1 MPLGPFDRRKKRSRC
16 LACSASHLKCSGTLP
31 CSNCQRRQ
39 IICDFSPVLNKVARI
54 KIDHGNHA
62 TAVGLVNSYCRH
74 APPKLVITPRAD
86 KTSYFFR
93 YFDTFLLRNK
103 FTQKNMYPTD
113 IVELIQ
119 RSSSGEYLR
128 DAVLSVGAM
137 QATKSRSAE
146 SIDSQESYR
155 FAVSHYSKS
164 VAGLRSALNQ
174 FASLPN
180 LRHSILWTTHL
191 LGLFE
196 LMSDTTGQ
204 GWVQH
209 LVHGTSSALVATG
222 PLAFET
228 GLGKRFF
235 TEIRIFEVCR
245 AIIFNEPTF
254 LANAGWQELSAK
266 LQDVEDGQ
274 SHPLDALLDI
284 VVLCSTLRVRA
295 SNLICSLQDDQLAG
309 IPDEARDIAAEGF
322 RLRQALTLWQLN
334 RRASTPSPNP
344 NGETTA
350 DDDFL
355 SLAEVFYSAT
365 SIYLSGVFDYEIVHW
380 QSMSIPV
387 PNLSEEEIQTHVST
401 ILVLSG
407 MILDSSK
414 ISSVLVLFPLR
425 VAGARSWDQWQHD
438 CIIELL
444 ERIEQ
449 TFPVAS
455 AFRTDLGALWT
466 SRC

>member
-16 LACSASHLKCSGTLP
+16 LACSASHLKCSGTFP

-39 IICDFSPVLNKVARI
+39 IVCDFSPVLNKVARI

-62 TAVGLVNSYCRH
+62 TAVGLVKSDCRH
-74 APPKLVITPRAD
+74 APQLVITPRVDRA
-86 KTSYFFR
+86 SYFFR

-103 FTQKNMYPTD
+103 FTQKNIFPTD

-128 DAVLSVGAM
+128 DAVLSLGAM
-137 QATKSRSAE
+137 QATKTRSAE
-146 SIDSQESYR
+146 GIDSTESYR
-155 FAVSHYSKS
+155 FAVNHYSKS
-164 VAGLRSALNQ
+164 VAGLRTALNQ

-209 LVHGTSSALVATG
+209 LVHGTSNALVATG
-222 PLAFET
+222 PLAFQS

-235 TEIRIFEVCR
+235 TEIRISEVCR

-254 LANAGWQELSAK
+254 LANPGWQDLSAK
-266 LQDVEDGQ
+266 LQGVEDDGQ

-284 VVLCSTLRVRA
+284 IVLCSTLRVRA
-295 SNLICSLQDDQLAG
+295 SNLICSLQDSQQDG

-322 RLRQALTLWQLN
+322 HLRQALALWQAN
-334 RRASTPSPNP
+334 RRVSTPTSNP
-344 NGETTA
+344 KGEATV

-355 SLAEVFYSAT
+355 SLAEVFFSAT

-380 QSMSIPV
+380 QNMAIPV

-401 ILVLSG
+401 ILVLSS
-407 MILDSSK
+407 MILDNSK
-414 ISSVLVLFPLR
+414 ISPVLVLFPLR

-444 ERIEQ
+444 EKIEQ
-449 TFPVAS
+449 TFPVAA
-455 AFRTDLGALWT
+455 AFRVDLGALWA

>member
-31 CSNCQRRQ
+31 CSNCHRRQ

-54 KIDHGNHA
+54 RIDHGNHA
-62 TAVGLVNSYCRH
+62 TTVGLAKPDSRYV
-74 APPKLVITPRAD
+74 PQFVIAPRAD

-103 FTQKNMYPTD
+103 FTQRNIFPTD

-128 DAVLSVGAM
+128 DAVLSLGAI
-137 QATKSRSAE
+137 QATKTRLAE
-146 SIDSQESYR
+146 GIDSNESYR
-155 FAVSHYSKS
+155 FAVNHYSKS
-164 VAGLRSALNQ
+164 VAGLRTALDQ
-174 FASLPN
+174 FANLPN

-204 GWVQH
+204 GWLQH
-209 LVHGTSSALVATG
+209 LVHGTSNALVATG
-222 PLAFET
+222 PLAFES

-245 AIIFNEPTF
+245 AIIFNEPSF
-254 LANAGWQELSAK
+254 LADPGWQNLSAK
-266 LQDVEDGQ
+266 LQGLDADQ

-284 VVLCSTLRVRA
+284 IVLCSTLRVRA
-295 SNLICSLQDDQLAG
+295 SNLISSLRDGQPSG
-309 IPDEARDIAAEGF
+309 IPDEAHDVAAEGF
-322 RLRQALTLWQLN
+322 RLRQALALWQAN
-334 RRASTPSPNP
+334 RRTSPPTPTLKD
-344 NGETTA
+344 ETTT

-355 SLAEVFYSAT
+355 SLAEIFFSAT
-365 SIYLSGVFDYEIVHW
+365 SIYLSGVFDYEIAHW
-380 QSMSIPV
+380 QNMTIPV

-414 ISSVLVLFPLR
+414 ISPVLVLFPLR
-425 VAGARSWDQWQHD
+425 VAGARSWNLWQHD
-438 CIIELL
+438 CIVELL

-449 TFPVAS
+449 TFPVAA
-455 AFRTDLGALWT
+455 AFRMDLGRLWA

>member
-16 LACSASHLKCSGTLP
+16 LACSASHLKCSGTFP

-39 IICDFSPVLNKVARI
+39 IACDFSPVLNKVARI

-62 TAVGLVNSYCRH
+62 TAVGLVKSDCRH
-74 APPKLVITPRAD
+74 APQLVITPRAD
-86 KTSYFFR
+86 RTSYFFR

-103 FTQKNMYPTD
+103 FTQKNIFPTD

-128 DAVLSVGAM
+128 DAVLSLGAM
-137 QATKSRSAE
+137 QATKSRLAE
-146 SIDSQESYR
+146 GIDSTASYR

-164 VAGLRSALNQ
+164 VAGLRTALNQ

-209 LVHGTSSALVATG
+209 LVHGTSNALVATG
-222 PLAFET
+222 PWAFES

-235 TEIRIFEVCR
+235 MEIRIFEVCR

-254 LANAGWQELSAK
+254 LADPGWQSLSAK
-266 LQDVEDGQ
+266 LQGLEADQ
-274 SHPLDALLDI
+274 SHPLDTVLDI
-284 VVLCSTLRVRA
+284 IVLCSTLRVRA
-295 SNLICSLQDDQLAG
+295 SNLICSLQDGQPDG
-309 IPDEARDIAAEGF
+309 IPDEAHDIAAEGF
-322 RLRQALTLWQLN
+322 RLRHALALWQAN
-334 RRASTPSPNP
+334 RRASTPTSTFK
-344 NGETTA
+344 GETTA

-355 SLAEVFYSAT
+355 SLAEVFFSAT

-380 QSMSIPV
+380 QNMGIPV

-407 MILDSSK
+407 MILDNSK
-414 ISSVLVLFPLR
+414 ISPVLVLFPLR
-425 VAGARSWDQWQHD
+425 VAGARSWDQWQYD

-449 TFPVAS
+449 TFPVAA
-455 AFRTDLGALWT
+455 AFRMDLGALWA